1 MNRSIATMLG
11 IVAAAAAAAIA
22 MASGKAFADD
32 ITTET
37 KPFVSTKSR
46 AEIQSDLLKNSRL
59 ASEESSE
66 WTTQYNQGHQ
76 VKSSYTSQQARAD
89 YAASREE
96 VMQLNGEDSGS
107 SYFSIRKV
115 NPTQTMGG
123 PAR

>member
-96 VMQLNGEDSGS
+96 VMNGEDSGS

-115 NPTQTMGG
+115 NPTRAMGG